1 MTGVELRLV
10 GPSCLAAEM
19 SVPCGRSPLCQR
31 VKSVGRGSD
40 HCRRFVEG
48 LILETQGEHP
58 SCKKCDALMTS
69 VCVPLRIG
77 GETCGYLLAGGYR
90 EGAIDQP
97 TRNRLRHLL
106 ERMRIPD
113 EALALYEYENSTVA
127 VDEPQHAAI
136 QRWVKLAAGSLI
148 HGLEHRQ
155 DEHDRP
161 MPNYIIKICSII
173 QRRYESPPSLKE
185 AAELCNL
192 SESYFCR
199 AFHEF
204 TGLRFVEYIHA
215 VRIEHVCDRLLD
227 SDTGITEIAF
237 SVGFNSLSQF
247 NRVFR
252 KLKGTAPRQWRRAQL
267 AGQTPVA

>member
-1 MTGVELRLV
+1 MAGVELRLV
-10 GPSCLAAEM
+10 GPSCLSSEM

-31 VKSVGRGSD
+31 VKLVKRGRD
-40 HCRRFVEG
+40 HCRRYVEG
-48 LILETQGEHP
+48 LIMDTEGEHP
-58 SCKKCDALMTS
+58 SCKKCDALLTS
-69 VCVPLRIG
+69 ICVPLRIG

-90 EGAIDQP
+90 QGGLDQP

-106 ERMRIPD
+106 ERMSIPD
-113 EALALYEYENSTVA
+113 EALALKEYEHGTVTL
-127 VDEPQHAAI
+127 DESRHAAI

-148 HGLEHRQ
+148 HGIEHPH

-161 MPNYIIKICSII
+161 MPTYIIKICTII
-173 QRRYESPPSLKE
+173 QRRYEDPPSLKE
-185 AAELCNL
+185 AAEMCDL

-199 AFHEF
+199 AFHTF

-215 VRIEHVCDRLLD
+215 VRIEHVCDMLLNT
-227 SDTGITEIAF
+227 DTGITEIAF

-252 KLKGTAPRQWRRAQL
+252 KLKGTSPRNWKRAQL
-267 AGQTPVA
+267 AV